1 MESLIPAW
9 LHDGWPQFGASYI
22 AAWALAAA
30 LPLAGIPVVAREQ
43 ALLGVGLV
51 QIGACGVAL
60 ALACAWPFPAAWA
73 FLAIAAATLLAQRPP
88 PRERPEAVAAWMILA
103 GSAFTVLALARHPQ
117 AAERMAQL
125 QASSVLGATWAQAA
139 VAIGAA
145 VATLAVVVFAGRR
158 LLLAAWEPGTARIQG
173 SAPPLLTIA
182 AALGLALLLATS
194 LKITGAL
201 FTTALLVL
209 PVLISRRL
217 LSRLAP
223 LPWLAVILAEAAV
236 TTGFALSWTWDLPP
250 AQVAVAI
257 LGLLLA
263 ATWVWPPAWR
273 R

>member
-22 AAWALAAA
+22 AAWALGAA

-51 QIGACGVAL
+51 QVGACGVAL
-60 ALACAWPFPAAWA
+60 ALAWAWPFPAAWA
-73 FLAIAAATLLAQRPP
+73 FLAIGAATLLAQRPP

-117 AAERMAQL
+117 GAEQMAQL
-125 QASSVLGATWAQAA
+125 QASSVLGATWTQAA
-139 VAIGAA
+139 VAIGLA
-145 VATLAVVVFAGRR
+145 VATLCAVAVAGRR
-158 LLLAAWEPGTARIQG
+158 LLLAAWEPATARTQGTA
-173 SAPPLLTIA
+173 PTLLTISA
-182 AALGLALLLATS
+182 AMGLALLLAAS
-194 LKITGAL
+194 LKVTGAL

-217 LSRLAP
+217 LHRLAP
-223 LPWLAVILAEAAV
+223 LPWLAVLLAEGAITA
-236 TTGFALSWTWDLPP
+236 GFALSWSWDLPP

-257 LGLLLA
+257 LGLMLA
-263 ATWVWPPAWR
+263 ASWAWPPSWR
-273 R
+273 A